1 MTDRLKNSHSN
12 GRTCYRCKQK
22 FQALPGATGEKACP
36 ACRATPIRRRS
47 AQPPADHGAAQPPQ
61 PSDDYPGTEWA
72 PLPSDLLIRIS
83 AHVLAREYVAWAAQR
98 RA

>member
-1 MTDRLKNSHSN
+1 MTDRLKTLIPTA
-12 GRTCYRCKQK
+12 RTCYRCKQK
-22 FQALPGATGEKACP
+22 FQALPFMLPGKGLPSLPCNNHP
-36 ACRATPIRRRS
+36 PPLS
-47 AQPPADHGAAQPPQ
+47 AAPADHGAAQPQ
-61 PSDDYPGTEWA
+61 PIDDYPGHRWA